1 MSRLSYKKLWKYL
14 IDVDKTKN
22 QLREEAGISASTMSR
37 LKNGENVNTAA
48 LIKICDYLNCEISDI
63 CELERTETRKE
74 VKQA

>member
-1 MSRLSYKKLWKYL
+1 MIQLSYKKLWKYL

-22 QLREEAGISASTMSR
+22 ELREKAGISASTMPHR
-37 LKNGENVNTAA
+37 KTGDNVSTAA

-63 CELERTETRKE
+63 CELECTTTHKE

>member
-1 MSRLSYKKLWKYL
+1 MSHLSYKKLWKLL
-14 IDVDKTKN
+14 IDLDKSRY

-63 CELERTETRKE
+63 CELVRNDK
-74 VKQA
+74 K